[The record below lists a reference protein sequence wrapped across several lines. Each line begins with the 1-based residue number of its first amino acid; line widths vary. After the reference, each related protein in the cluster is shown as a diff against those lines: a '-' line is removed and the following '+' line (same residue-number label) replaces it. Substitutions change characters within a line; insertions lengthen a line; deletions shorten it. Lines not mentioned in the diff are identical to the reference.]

1 MSSNEINRLQSK
13 KIDDL
18 YEELGRALM
27 ISEYPSGHTVQR
39 TLAVE
44 KGRSFL
50 AGALDRLKAK
60 ICSEWGY
67 CGKRGNYGNFQ
78 SLVYAVAPLVSSVV
92 GVPAS
97 TALIVAI
104 ILIKIGLDDLC
115 KCPNA

>member
-1 MSSNEINRLQSK
+1 MSSNEINQLQSK

-27 ISEYPSGHTVQR
+27 ISEYPSGYAVAR

-44 KGRSFL
+44 RGRSFL
-50 AGALDRLKAK
+50 KGVLDRLKAK
-60 ICSEWGY
+60 ICTEWRY
-67 CGKRGNYGNFQ
+67 CNKRADYGNFQ

-97 TALIVAI
+97 TALIVAV
-104 ILIKIGLDDLC
+104 ILVKIGLDDVC
-115 KCPNA
+115 KCSKA